1 MRGYAVLYA
10 WTGRN
15 WSAHSP
21 DVPGCMATGATR
33 EEVERNYREALEAHL
48 AFARERGEPVPQPST
63 EVGTVAVAA

>member
-1 MRGYAVLYA
+1 
-10 WTGRN
+10 
-15 WSAHSP
+15 
-21 DVPGCMATGATR
+21 MATGATR